1 MVRPDVTETV
11 QDSEPPSANFAFYID
26 FEKGEGPA
34 ARVFAATHAF
44 IRACE
49 HIDRELV
56 SSIDTSIETV
66 LVIEDIEAGSLK
78 TWLRY
83 VVNAID
89 DQALKDIDWKPLI
102 GQFLVKAKYL
112 VLKWIDN
119 DETHRDLP
127 ELGRELQELAAETD
141 VRHLGDYLPVS
152 PQALVSAIRNFEG
165 IKDHLIEGD
174 KASVITPGNEDFDFD
189 LTLRCDLE
197 KLEELAIKEI
207 QVHTVPRMVFIVR
220 KPDYLGTSMWQ
231 LRHGTTP
238 ISAKVEDETW
248 LATFQGRGVDVRP
261 GDALN
266 CRARIEMTYG
276 YDNEL
281 ISEKFY
287 LEEVQEI
294 LENQYSQS
302 LLTLYDNDDEH

>member
-1 MVRPDVTETV
+1 MVRSGVTETTHG
-11 QDSEPPSANFAFYID
+11 SEPPSADFAFYID
-26 FEKGEGPA
+26 FKKGEGPA

-44 IRACE
+44 IQACE
-49 HIDRELV
+49 QIDRELV

-83 VVNAID
+83 AINAID
-89 DQALKDIDWKPLI
+89 DQALKDINWKPLI

-127 ELGRELQELAAETD
+127 ELGRELQKLAAETD

-152 PQALVSAIRNFEG
+152 PQALVSAIGNFEG
-165 IKDHLIEGD
+165 IKDHLLEGD
-174 KASVITPGNEDFDFD
+174 KASVITPGNEDIDFD
-189 LTLRCDLE
+189 LTFRFDLE
-197 KLEELAIKEI
+197 TLEELAIKEI
-207 QVHTVPRMVFIVR
+207 QLHTVPRMVLIVR
-220 KPDYLGTSMWQ
+220 KPDYLGTSMWE
-231 LRHGTTP
+231 LRHGKIP
-238 ISAKVEDETW
+238 ITAKIEDEEW
-248 LATFQGRGVDVRP
+248 LAAFQGREVGVRP
-261 GDALN
+261 GDALK

-276 YDNEL
+276 FDNEL

-287 LEEVQEI
+287 LEEVQEV

-302 LLTLYDNDDEH
+302 LLSLYGDDGD